1 MPSWRVL
8 AVALALAGYA
18 VLSHVLMVLAA
29 DEPWAVLV
37 LLGPLLLGV
46 SSIAVQQRH
55 LPSLLAC
62 MVAACGLWAYV
73 SNHDDLHRI
82 EHLYLLQHAGIHFAL
97 GCVFGATLRPGAT
110 PLISA
115 FAARVHRTMTPAL
128 LRYTRQ
134 VTRLWSAYFAL
145 MVVLSV
151 ILFAAAPWWWW
162 SVFAN
167 LVTPVAAVALFVG
180 EYLLRYRLHPEFER
194 ATLAQALK
202 AYRETPLVGAQRPVR

>member
-1 MPSWRVL
+1 MPSWRAL

-18 VLSHVLMVLAA
+18 LLSHVLMVVAA
-29 DEPWAVLV
+29 DRPWAVLV

-46 SSIAVQQRH
+46 SALALQQRH

-62 MVAACGLWAYV
+62 MMAACGLWAYV
-73 SNHDDLHRI
+73 SAHEGLHRI
-82 EHLYLLQHAGIHFAL
+82 EHLYVLQHAGIHFAL
-97 GCVFGATLRPGAT
+97 GFVFAITLRHGAT

-115 FAARVHRTMTPAL
+115 FALRVHRTVTPEL

-134 VTRLWSAYFAL
+134 VTWAWSLYFAA
-145 MVVLSV
+145 MVALSLA
-151 ILFAAAPWWWW
+151 LFVAAPWWWW

-167 LVTPVAAVALFVG
+167 LVTPVAAGALFVG

-194 ATLAQALK
+194 TTLAQAFR
-202 AYRETPLVGAQRPVR
+202 AYRDTPLLEARRPVR

>member
-1 MPSWRVL
+1 MPSWRVI
-8 AVALALAGYA
+8 AIALALAGYA

-37 LLGPLLLGV
+37 LLGPLLAGASAFAL
-46 SSIAVQQRH
+46 QQRH

-62 MVAACGLWAYV
+62 AVAACGLWAYV
-73 SNHDDLHRI
+73 TAHGGLHRI
-82 EHLYLLQHAGIHFAL
+82 EHLYVLQHAGIHLAL
-97 GCVFGATLRPGAT
+97 GCVFGATLRPGSM

-134 VTRLWSAYFAL
+134 VTVVWSAYFAL
-145 MVVLSV
+145 MVALSLG
-151 ILFAAAPWWWW
+151 LFIAAPWWWW

-194 ATLAQALK
+194 TTLAQAFK
-202 AYRETPLVGAQRPVR
+202 AYRDTPLLDAQRSVR

>member
-1 MPSWRVL
+1 MPSWRDL
-8 AVALALAGYA
+8 AVALALAAYA
-18 VLSHVLMVLAA
+18 VLSHVLMVVAA

-46 SSIAVQQRH
+46 SSVAVQQRH

-73 SNHDDLHRI
+73 SNHEGLHRI

-115 FAARVHRTMTPAL
+115 FAARVHRAMTPAL
-128 LRYTRQ
+128 LHYTRQ
-134 VTRLWSAYFAL
+134 VTWLWSIYFAV

-151 ILFAAAPWWWW
+151 GLFAAAPWWWW

-167 LVTPVAAVALFVG
+167 LVTPAAAVVLFVG
-180 EYLLRYRLHPEFER
+180 EYLLRYRMHPEFER
-194 ATLAQALK
+194 ATLAQAFK
-202 AYRETPLVGAQRPVR
+202 AYRDTPLVGAQRPVR

>member
-1 MPSWRVL
+1 MPSWRAL

-18 VLSHVLMVLAA
+18 LLSHVLMVVAA
-29 DEPWAVLV
+29 DRPWAVLV

-46 SSIAVQQRH
+46 SALALQQRH

-73 SNHDDLHRI
+73 SAHEGLHRI
-82 EHLYLLQHAGIHFAL
+82 EHLYVLQHAGIHFAL
-97 GCVFGATLRPGAT
+97 GFVFATTLRHGAT

-115 FAARVHRTMTPAL
+115 FALRVHRTVTPEL

-134 VTRLWSAYFAL
+134 VTWAWSLYFAA
-145 MVVLSV
+145 MVALSLA
-151 ILFAAAPWWWW
+151 LFVAAPWWWW

-167 LVTPVAAVALFVG
+167 LVTPVAAISLFVG

-194 ATLAQALK
+194 ITLAQALQ
-202 AYRETPLVGAQRPVR
+202 AYRDTPLIEARRP

>member
-18 VLSHVLMVLAA
+18 VLSHVLMVVAA

-46 SSIAVQQRH
+46 ASVALQQRH

-73 SNHDDLHRI
+73 NNHDGLHRI
-82 EHLYLLQHAGIHFAL
+82 EHLYLLQHAGIHLAL
-97 GCVFGATLRPGAT
+97 GCVFGATLRRGAT

-128 LRYTRQ
+128 LHYTRQ
-134 VTRLWSAYFAL
+134 VTRLWSAYFGV

-151 ILFAAAPWWWW
+151 GLFAAAPWWWW

-167 LVTPVAAVALFVG
+167 LVTPVAAAALFVG

-194 ATLAQALK
+194 ATLAQAFK
-202 AYRETPLVGAQRPVR
+202 AYRDTPLVEARRPVQ

>member
-1 MPSWRVL
+1 MPSWRAL

-18 VLSHVLMVLAA
+18 LLSHVLMVVAA
-29 DEPWAVLV
+29 DRPWAVLV

-46 SSIAVQQRH
+46 SALALQQRH

-73 SNHDDLHRI
+73 SAHEGLHRI
-82 EHLYLLQHAGIHFAL
+82 EHLYVLQHAGIHFAL
-97 GCVFGATLRPGAT
+97 GFVFATTLRHGGT

-115 FAARVHRTMTPAL
+115 FALRVHRTVTPEL

-134 VTRLWSAYFAL
+134 VTWAWSLYFAA
-145 MVVLSV
+145 MVALSLA
-151 ILFAAAPWWWW
+151 LFVAAPWWWW

-167 LVTPVAAVALFVG
+167 LVTPVAAISLFVG

-194 ATLAQALK
+194 ITLAQALQ
-202 AYRETPLVGAQRPVR
+202 AYRDTPLIEARRP

>member
-18 VLSHVLMVLAA
+18 VLSHVLMVVAA

-46 SSIAVQQRH
+46 SSVAVQQRH
-55 LPSLLAC
+55 LPSLLGC

-73 SNHDDLHRI
+73 SNHDGLHRI
-82 EHLYLLQHAGIHFAL
+82 EHLYLLQHAGIHLAL
-97 GCVFGATLRPGAT
+97 ACVFGATLRHGAT

-128 LRYTRQ
+128 LHYTRR
-134 VTRLWSAYFAL
+134 VTWLWSLYFAV
-145 MVVLSV
+145 MVVLSLG
-151 ILFAAAPWWWW
+151 LFAAAPWWWW

-194 ATLAQALK
+194 ATLAQAFK
-202 AYRETPLVGAQRPVR
+202 AYRDTPLIEARRGVQ

>member
-1 MPSWRVL
+1 MPSWRAL

-18 VLSHVLMVLAA
+18 LLSHVLMVVAA
-29 DEPWAVLV
+29 DRPWAVLV

-46 SSIAVQQRH
+46 SALALQQRH

-62 MVAACGLWAYV
+62 MMAACGLWAYV
-73 SNHDDLHRI
+73 SAHEGLHRI
-82 EHLYLLQHAGIHFAL
+82 EHLYVLQHAGIHFAL
-97 GCVFGATLRPGAT
+97 GFVFATTLRHGGT

-115 FAARVHRTMTPAL
+115 FALRVHRTVTPEL

-134 VTRLWSAYFAL
+134 VTWAWSLYFAA
-145 MVVLSV
+145 MVALSLA
-151 ILFAAAPWWWW
+151 LFVAAPWWWW

-167 LVTPVAAVALFVG
+167 LVTPVAAISLFVG

-194 ATLAQALK
+194 ITLAQALQ
-202 AYRETPLVGAQRPVR
+202 AYRDTPLIEARRP

>member
-1 MPSWRVL
+1 MPSWRAL

-18 VLSHVLMVLAA
+18 LLSHVLMVAAA
-29 DEPWAVLV
+29 DRPWAVLV

-46 SSIAVQQRH
+46 SAVALQQRH

-73 SNHDDLHRI
+73 SAHEGLHRI
-82 EHLYLLQHAGIHFAL
+82 EHLYVLQHAGIHFAL
-97 GCVFGATLRPGAT
+97 GFVFSTTLRRDAT
-110 PLISA
+110 PLVSA
-115 FAARVHRTMTPAL
+115 FASRVHRTITLEL
-128 LRYTRQ
+128 LRYTRH
-134 VTRLWSAYFAL
+134 VTWAWSLYFAA
-145 MVVLSV
+145 MVLLSLA
-151 ILFAAAPWWWW
+151 LFIAAPWWWW

-194 ATLAQALK
+194 ITLAQALR
-202 AYRETPLVGAQRPVR
+202 AYRETPLIEARRP

>member
-1 MPSWRVL
+1 MPSWRFL
-8 AVALALAGYA
+8 AAGLALAGYA
-18 VLSHVLMVLAA
+18 VLSHVLMIVAA

-37 LLGPLLLGV
+37 LLGPLLLGLSTV
-46 SSIAVQQRH
+46 AVQQRH

-73 SNHDDLHRI
+73 SAHDGPHRI

-97 GCVFGATLRPGAT
+97 GLVFAATLRPGTT

-128 LRYTRQ
+128 LHYTRR
-134 VTRLWSAYFAL
+134 VTWVWSVYFGA
-145 MVVLSV
+145 MVVLSFG
-151 ILFAAAPWWWW
+151 LFIAAPWWWW

-167 LVTPVAAVALFVG
+167 LVTPMAAVALFIG

-194 ATLAQALK
+194 ATLAQALQ
-202 AYRETPLVGAQRPVR
+202 AYRDTPFIEARRP